1 MQNLPQSGIDSK
13 PESDP
18 KRIETAIGILA
29 LALYV
34 IERCL
39 AFVYLQS
46 RSISGTAGWESQVL
60 EFFFGQPPYSIFN
73 ILFGFGVPEALL
85 SILNPRN
92 IAQAVLQ
99 AVLFL
104 LNWWLVGL
112 PFRLILF
119 IEKRRIEQE

>member
-1 MQNLPQSGIDSK
+1 MAPR
-13 PESDP
+13 PVSDP
-18 KRIETAIGILA
+18 KRFETAIGILA

-39 AFVYLQS
+39 AFAYLRS
-46 RSISGTAGWESQVL
+46 RSISGTGWEFQVL

-112 PFRLILF
+112 PFRLLF
-119 IEKRRIEQE
+119 FLEKRKTEREEDVL